1 MDIASVTA
9 AYNGL
14 KIGKEIL
21 SAFLETKIESESRAR
36 VAEVLS
42 KLGQAQ
48 DALFEL
54 REELFKL
61 QSENESLR
69 RQIGQFESW
78 DKTLSGYSLAKT
90 AGGAVVYVSKGTPEH
105 YACPSCIAKRELQIL
120 QDNRTYSGKF
130 RCTGCKAEFPVNPR
144 RDPPMEAANLDPPW

>member
-1 MDIASVTA
+1 VDIASVTA

-14 KIGKEIL
+14 KMGKEIL
-21 SAFLETKIESESRAR
+21 NAFLETRIEADSRAR
-36 VAEVLS
+36 VADVMS

-48 DALFEL
+48 DTLFEL

-61 QSENESLR
+61 QSENEGLR

-78 DKTLSGYSLAKT
+78 DKTLSNYALEKT
-90 AGGAVVYVSKGTPEH
+90 AGGAVVFAFKGTPEH

-120 QDNRTYSGKF
+120 QDNRTMSGKF
-130 RCTGCKAEFPVNPR
+130 RCTGCNAEFPIMPR
-144 RDPPMEAANLDPPW
+144 TGL